1 MTSRHRLLKF
11 VQLGT
16 NVTPMATTNVSTAS
30 DDGEQIAAHKV
41 ILDFL
46 ASSNARRADE
56 RC

>member
-1 MTSRHRLLKF
+1 MASG
-11 VQLGT
+11 LGP

-30 DDGEQIAAHKV
+30 EDGEQIAAQKV